1 MKRFAFV
8 ALFGLVSG
16 MIAAAQA
23 YAPVVDMPMVNMPMV
38 NMHVVLPNGEMR
50 QVSAPESGLAVVAL
64 ADGTEY
70 GFRPTILDS
79 QPFHRVTVTIFKM
92 AAGNEATQE
101 LGEVEV
107 RTGAGAVHSKTAPAF
122 RIAIT
127 NIIGPATT

>member
-92 AAGNEATQE
+92 RLETRQRRNSERSRCGQAPVRCTRRQHLR
-101 LGEVEV
+101 LG
-107 RTGAGAVHSKTAPAF
+107 SQ
-122 RIAIT
+122 
-127 NIIGPATT
+127 